1 MSHDDPPACSRRR
14 LLAGSAVALATTSGC
29 VTTGMRVQGDLG
41 GSEVFADVSLM
52 ESWTANQA
60 TAKLTLTDRATTE
73 LNVRR
78 LAVVN
83 ASGSSVWTGTVEP
96 TQTSISNVMLPV
108 GKPATLAAA
117 NASGEFVEGV
127 GITVA
132 GDRLP

>member
-1 MSHDDPPACSRRR
+1 
-14 LLAGSAVALATTSGC
+14 
-29 VTTGMRVQGDLG
+29 MRVQGDLG
-41 GSEVFADVSLM
+41 GSEVFTDVSLM

-127 GITVA
+127 EITVA